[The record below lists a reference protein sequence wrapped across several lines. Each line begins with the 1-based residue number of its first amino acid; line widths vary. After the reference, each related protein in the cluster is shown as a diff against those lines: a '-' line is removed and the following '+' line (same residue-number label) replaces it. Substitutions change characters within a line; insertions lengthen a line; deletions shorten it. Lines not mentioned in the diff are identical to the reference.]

1 MNHSAAKIGLLV
13 DDDTLYLRT
22 LQRSLGRRGV
32 DTVTATDA
40 VSALTAARSASKF
53 RLARPKARP
62 RFGVSAHPR
71 TTRHP
76 QRYANPARHRLRQ
89 HCHCGR
95 SH

>member
-40 VSALTAARSASKF
+40 VSALTAARSA
-53 RLARPKARP
+53 LQ
-62 RFGVSAHPR
+62 VSPCS
-71 TTRHP
+71 T
-76 QRYANPARHRLRQ
+76 
-89 HCHCGR
+89 
-95 SH
+95 